1 MDKIAAKSRKSVL
14 DHNSKTFKRIRKKEI
29 AEKGYKFFTENYI
42 DNVFLKE
49 EDGRVGTCEVKGRC
63 YRSQKN
69 ETPHTVKLK
78 IAERESS
85 VGFSKNPSL

>member
-14 DHNSKTFKRIRKKEI
+14 DHNGKPFKRMRKKEI
-29 AEKGYKFFTENYI
+29 GEKGYKFFTENYI
-42 DNVFLKE
+42 DDVFLKE

-63 YRSQKN
+63 YRSQKKN

-78 IAERESS
+78 IAEREGRGN
-85 VGFSKNPSL
+85 VEGAE